1 MSSSAVY
8 RYFASKEQIIRA
20 SAEEGITNVRQIF
33 VALLDRDPSPDPAET
48 LTFLV
53 DELRRR
59 TDDPDYDMTR
69 LALQTWAEALRDP
82 VLHHRVRQLYIDALE
97 HAAELAQRWCD
108 NGYLPPDADT
118 KAVAAVLFTI
128 MQGLVMMHHVVDD
141 VPVHALRTGVALL
154 GAATRTPPPTST
166 PATRGKSRA
175 RARQR
180 ITNPHVTGDG
190 DPDRSQCGFREA
202 VHSDH
207 LDASSEG
214 GAQNCVLDQPRPH
227 RPCDR
232 TDNDQYHR

>member
-1 MSSSAVY
+1 MPRLSDTTRAQRRQHILTSAWRCFAREGFHAASMDDVIAATGMSSSAVY

-53 DELRRR
+53 DELHRR

-82 VLHHRVRQLYIDALE
+82 VLHHRVRQLYVDALE

-166 PATRGKSRA
+166 PGTR
-175 RARQR
+175 
-180 ITNPHVTGDG
+180 TTP
-190 DPDRSQCGFREA
+190 
-202 VHSDH
+202 
-207 LDASSEG
+207 
-214 GAQNCVLDQPRPH
+214 
-227 RPCDR
+227 
-232 TDNDQYHR
+232 